1 MNEIKTIEE
10 MTNHEVVNALE
21 IEMRKMPQL
30 DLPIKHYFSPGIY
43 ARELFIPAGTW
54 LTGKVHKFEH
64 LNIMSQ
70 GDMSVLTENGMKRV
84 QAPFTI
90 VSPAGTKRIAFA
102 HTDTVWTT
110 ICATE
115 ETNLD
120 KIENLLVANSDAEY
134 SEFILAITE
143 NKKWLS

>member
-10 MTNHEVVNALE
+10 MTNREVVNSLE
-21 IEMRKMPQL
+21 IEMLKMPQL
-30 DLPIKHYFSPGIY
+30 DLPIKHYFSPGLY
-43 ARELFIPAGTW
+43 ARELFIPAGTL

-70 GDMSVLTENGMKRV
+70 GDMSVLTENGIKRV

-110 ICATE
+110 IHATE
-115 ETNLD
+115 ETDLD
-120 KIENLLVANSDAEY
+120 KIEDLLVANSDAEY
-134 SEFILAITE
+134 SEFILAVME
-143 NKKWLS
+143 NKKCLS

>member
-10 MTNHEVVNALE
+10 MTNREVVNSLE
-21 IEMRKMPQL
+21 IEMLKMPQL
-30 DLPIKHYFSPGIY
+30 DLPIKHYFSPGLY
-43 ARELFIPAGTW
+43 ARELFIPAGTL

-70 GDMSVLTENGMKRV
+70 GDMSVLTENGIKRV

-102 HTDTVWTT
+102 HADTVWTT
-110 ICATE
+110 IHATE
-115 ETNLD
+115 ETDLD
-120 KIENLLVANSDAEY
+120 KIEDLLVANSDAEY
-134 SEFILAITE
+134 SEFILAVME
-143 NKKWLS
+143 NKKCLS